1 MVTTMRA
8 EERAWPA
15 AVSRRD
21 DEEAMSATHDP
32 ITPSTPGHR
41 DAQASVGCGRTLSL
55 TWCDAA

>member
-32 ITPSTPGHR
+32 ITPSTPGHP
-41 DAQASVGCGRTLSL
+41 DAPASVGCRHGMPL
-55 TWCDAA
+55 TWGDAT

>member
-21 DEEAMSATHDP
+21 DEEAMNAIHEL
-32 ITPSTPGHR
+32 ITPSNPG
-41 DAQASVGCGRTLSL
+41 DSGAPASAAARCAFRL
-55 TWCDAA
+55 TWGDGR

>member
-21 DEEAMSATHDP
+21 DDEAMSANNPLT
-32 ITPSTPGHR
+32 TPSTSAHP
-41 DAQASVGCGRTLSL
+41 DAQASADCCRVLSL
-55 TWCDAA
+55 SWGDVE